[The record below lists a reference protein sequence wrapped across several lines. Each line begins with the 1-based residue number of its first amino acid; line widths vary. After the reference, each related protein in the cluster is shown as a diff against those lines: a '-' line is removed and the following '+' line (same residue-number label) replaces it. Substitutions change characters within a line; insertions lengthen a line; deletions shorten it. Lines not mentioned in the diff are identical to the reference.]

1 MNTNTKNAAKQAEKG
16 RKQAAEQAA
25 EPKTA
30 NAAKTEQNTPKKAE
44 EKKGKKTMKKTEQ
57 IAVKTAPKT
66 EAAAVKTNAAAAV
79 KIEDAPKTEAKR
91 APLTVEAIRGLFEQA
106 KNGATKEDRMKAAEA
121 AKKAVEAFNAAALE
135 NAAARCTFAAAVEA
149 YRPNAPKKAE
159 NMNKGVDY
167 ERRAEPV
174 QYIHLNEEGE
184 AAARIMN
191 LVMFARVAFMKT
203 ANAEQAARF
212 SEALTALEAYEKNYI
227 EQDKN
232 EGAKA
237 AAEAL
242 TALVKVCGLNLFT
255 AKRAEDGKMYPFFV
269 DRSFVKAA
277 AARLKARRGVYT
289 SEAAAV
295 EEAAL
300 KALEASEKGRAKAE
314 ERRAKAEDNA
324 VKAIFTIIAEAAA
337 AAVVGVWKAELKT
350 VEAVRAEAAERERRA
365 AAREE
370 DRAKKA
376 AAREAKNAEQAK
388 KAVEKKRAALE
399 KAARELKAAEDR
411 EAALKA
417 EEAKKNAAA

>member
-1 MNTNTKNAAKQAEKG
+1 MNTNTKNAAKKAEKG
-16 RKQAAEQAA
+16 REQAVKAAEQT
-25 EPKTA
+25 EPKTE
-30 NAAKTEQNTPKKAE
+30 AKTEQNTPKKAE
-44 EKKGKKTMKKTEQ
+44 ERNVKTMKKTEQ
-57 IAVKTAPKT
+57 NAAKNAPKT
-66 EAAAVKTNAAAAV
+66 EAAAVKTEAAPKAAEPKKTEERAV
-79 KIEDAPKTEAKR
+79 K
-91 APLTVEAIRGLFEQA
+91 TVEQIKALFEQA
-106 KNGATKEDRMKAAEA
+106 KNGATKEDRMKAAEE

-135 NAAARCTFAAAVEA
+135 NAAKRCTFAAAVEA

-159 NMNKGVDY
+159 AAKKGVDY
-167 ERRAEPV
+167 TRRAEPV

-191 LVMFARVAFMKT
+191 LVTFARVAFMKT

-255 AKRAEDGKMYPFFV
+255 AKRAEDGKMYPFFI

-300 KALEASEKGRAKAE
+300 KALEASAKGRAKAE
-314 ERRAKAEDNA
+314 ERRAKAEENA
-324 VKAIFTIIAEAAA
+324 VKAVFAIIAEAAA
-337 AAVVGVWKAELKT
+337 AAVVGVWKAEVKT
-350 VEAVRAEAAERERRA
+350 AEAVRAEAAERERRN

>member
-16 RKQAAEQAA
+16 RKQAA

-44 EKKGKKTMKKTEQ
+44 EKKGMKTMKKTEQ
-57 IAVKTAPKT
+57 NAAKTAPKT

-79 KIEDAPKTEAKR
+79 KTVENAPKTEAKR

-159 NMNKGVDY
+159 NMKKGVDY

-174 QYIHLNEEGE
+174 QYIHLNEEGK
-184 AAARIMN
+184 AAARVMN
-191 LVMFARVAFMKT
+191 LVTFARVAFMKT

-255 AKRAEDGKMYPFFV
+255 AKRAEDGKMYPFYI

-300 KALEASEKGRAKAE
+300 KALEASAKGRAKAE
-314 ERRAKAEDNA
+314 ERRAKAEEAA
-324 VKAIFTIIAEAAA
+324 VKAVFTIIAEAAA

-399 KAARELKAAEDR
+399 KAARELKAAEER

>member
-1 MNTNTKNAAKQAEKG
+1 MNTNTKKTAKQAEKG
-16 RKQAAEQAA
+16 REQAVKAAEQT
-25 EPKTA
+25 EPKTE
-30 NAAKTEQNTPKKAE
+30 AKTEQNTPKKAE
-44 EKKGKKTMKKTEQ
+44 ERNVKTMKKTEQ
-57 IAVKTAPKT
+57 NAAKNAPKT
-66 EAAAVKTNAAAAV
+66 EAAPKAAEPKKTEERAVKT
-79 KIEDAPKTEAKR
+79 
-91 APLTVEAIRGLFEQA
+91 VEQIKALFEQA

-159 NMNKGVDY
+159 AAKKGVDY
-167 ERRAEPV
+167 TRRAEPV
-174 QYIHLNEEGE
+174 QYIHVNEEGE
-184 AAARIMN
+184 AAARVMN
-191 LVMFARVAFMKT
+191 LVTFARVAFMKT

-242 TALVKVCGLNLFT
+242 TALVKACGLNLFT
-255 AKRAEDGKMYPFFV
+255 AKRAEDGKMYPFFI

-300 KALEASEKGRAKAE
+300 KALEASAKGRAKAE
-314 ERRAKAEDNA
+314 ERRAKAEENA
-324 VKAIFTIIAEAAA
+324 VKAVFTIISEAAA

-350 VEAVRAEAAERERRA
+350 VEAVRAEAAERERRN
-365 AAREE
+365 AAREK
-370 DRAKKA
+370 DRANKA

-399 KAARELKAAEDR
+399 KAARELKAAEER

>member
-1 MNTNTKNAAKQAEKG
+1 MNTNTKNAAKQAEEG

-44 EKKGKKTMKKTEQ
+44 EKKGLKTMKKTEQ
-57 IAVKTAPKT
+57 NAAKTAPKT
-66 EAAAVKTNAAAAV
+66 EAAAVKKNAAAV
-79 KIEDAPKTEAKR
+79 NIEEAPKTEAKR

-121 AKKAVEAFNAAALE
+121 AKKAVEEFNAAALE

-159 NMNKGVDY
+159 NMEKGVDY

-191 LVMFARVAFMKT
+191 LVTFARVAFMKT
-203 ANAEQAARF
+203 ANAEQAACF

-300 KALEASEKGRAKAE
+300 KALEASAKGRAKAE
-314 ERRAKAEDNA
+314 ERRAKAEEAA
-324 VKAIFTIIAEAAA
+324 VKAIFAIIAAAAA
-337 AAVVGVWKAELKT
+337 AAVVGVWKAEVKT
-350 VEAVRAEAAERERRA
+350 VEAVRAEAAERERRN

-417 EEAKKNAAA
+417 EEAKKTAAA